1 MAVSTH
7 ISRCVRDNLADF
19 VRAVLAAAAALLAT
33 GSAHADRRVVPLD
46 GTWSVDESAGADET
60 PASFGHT
67 AAVPGLTNQAQPPF
81 PDVEVFRLAAGPAG
95 QRQPVQW
102 PEKFTQEPSP

>member
-7 ISRCVRDNLADF
+7 ISRCVRNNLADF
-19 VRAVLAAAAALLAT
+19 VRAVLAAAAALLAA
-33 GSAHADRRVVPLD
+33 GPAHADRLVVPLD
-46 GTWSVDESAGADET
+46 GTWSVDESAGANET
-60 PASFGHT
+60 PASFSHT
-67 AAVPGLTNQAQPPF
+67 VAVPGLTNQAQPPF